1 MKNLTDR
8 IQENNLSTVLG
19 IVITEIIE
27 YYFLSKDYF
36 LNKYGV
42 NQDDLEELQKHL
54 FFQMRAAKKLRA
66 ERIAQNF

>member
-8 IQENNLSTVLG
+8 IQENNLTIVLG
-19 IVITEIIE
+19 IVITEIYE

-36 LNKYGV
+36 LNRYGV
-42 NQDDLEELQKHL
+42 NQDDLEGLQKYL

-66 ERIAQNF
+66 ETIAQNL